1 MNITKRDQFGIFEKF
16 AVLLWIVVLG
26 IFTFSSKLFFRVE
39 EAFANV
45 LDPFLG
51 LSFLPINFEFI
62 FILFIAIYLVLS
74 FFVGVNEKILELL
87 QLLILN
93 AVFLTLAI
101 VTTNTISFDFPDNIY
116 IFSILGN
123 IFVILGALGLVVC
136 TVFVLRE
143 KYPKS
148 LASRSKG

>member
-1 MNITKRDQFGIFEKF
+1 MNSIFEKF
-16 AVLLWIVVLG
+16 AVILWVITLG

-51 LSFLPINFEFI
+51 FTFLPVNFEFI

-74 FFVGVNEKILELL
+74 FFVGVNEKILGLL

-93 AVFLTLAI
+93 AIFLTAAI
-101 VTTNTISFDFPDNIY
+101 VTTNTIGFDFPDNIF

-123 IFVILGALGLVVC
+123 ILVILGALMLVGC
-136 TVFVLRE
+136 TVFVLKE

-148 LASRSKG
+148 LAKRSKG